1 MWDRCSEITLYI
13 LITPA
18 HVWKSQHFF
27 KGPNTMSRI
36 LMLADF
42 RPHVTLFLSNFPHT
56 LSGIACTDSFPCI
69 ICDFM
74 LKSIHF
80 WRETEIRVHKYN
92 GWTFWKLGISL
103 LSSYKTLWWYS
114 KKKIFNTHNSY
125 WRLLCPYPGGQGPLH
140 LNEVHLEV
148 KFHPEYQNI
157 AFDEWL
163 GVLINKLY

>member
-18 HVWKSQHFF
+18 DVWKSQHFF

-42 RPHVTLFLSNFPHT
+42 RPHVTLFLSNFPHK

-125 WRLLCPYPGGQGPLH
+125 WRLSWRARASPSKWSSSRSEISSRISKYCIWRMARCPDKQTI
-140 LNEVHLEV
+140 LNC
-148 KFHPEYQNI
+148 
-157 AFDEWL
+157 
-163 GVLINKLY
+163 